1 MKENNIY
8 KAPNLGFSEV
18 PNLEKIKASKMGCK
32 LSLENGIVRES
43 IAKYEHFDRKTAKI

>member
-8 KAPNLGFSEV
+8 KAPNLVFSEV
-18 PNLEKIKASKMGCK
+18 PNLEKTKASNLGCK

-43 IAKYEHFDRKTAKI
+43 IAKYGHFEQKMSKK

>member
-18 PNLEKIKASKMGCK
+18 TNLEKIKASNLGYK
-32 LSLENGIVRES
+32 SRTENGIVRES
-43 IAKYEHFDRKTAKI
+43 VAKYEVFERKTIKI